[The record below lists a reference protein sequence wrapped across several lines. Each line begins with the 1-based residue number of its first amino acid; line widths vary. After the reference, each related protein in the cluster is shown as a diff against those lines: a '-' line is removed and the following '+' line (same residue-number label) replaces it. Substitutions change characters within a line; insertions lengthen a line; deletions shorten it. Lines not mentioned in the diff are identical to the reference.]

1 MALIHFHLT
10 PLPTVHQLVPHTPY
24 FMSSNSRKQLFQ
36 GVLYIFGAIFLFAGS
51 DALSKYLA
59 GFYAVVMVI
68 WIRYVV
74 HSGLML
80 SVMLPHS
87 GFAVFKTRQPGLQLL
102 RGLCMVGTNML
113 FISALRYIPLA
124 EGTAI
129 VYLTPLIVT
138 ALSVPLM
145 GEHITRLQWF
155 AVTLGFIGVLVIL
168 RPGGALFTPVSLL
181 AVGAAFTFSLY
192 QLITRKLNTT
202 DSSATTN
209 LLSGLIGSAVLG
221 CFAPFFWQSP
231 SGYHAL
237 LLLALGASALV
248 SHLLLTEAYHHANPS
263 TLAPFTYGQLIFAGL
278 IGYFAFGNIPDL
290 FGFIGIAIICTSGI
304 LVMWHH
310 QSR

>member
-1 MALIHFHLT
+1 MPQHSKTQIL
-10 PLPTVHQLVPHTPY
+10 
-24 FMSSNSRKQLFQ
+24 Q

-80 SVMLPHS
+80 AVMLPHS
-87 GFAVFKTRQPGLQLL
+87 GFTVFKTRQPGLQLL

-138 ALSVPLM
+138 ALSGSLL
-145 GEHITRLQWF
+145 GERITRLQWF
-155 AVTLGFIGVLVIL
+155 AVSLGFIGVLVIL

-181 AVGAAFTFSLY
+181 AVGAACTFSLY

-209 LLSGLIGSAVLG
+209 LLSGLIGSTVLG
-221 CFAPFFWQSP
+221 CIAPFFWQSP
-231 SGYHAL
+231 SAYHSM
-237 LLLALGASALV
+237 LLLALGASALA

-263 TLAPFTYGQLIFAGL
+263 TLAPFTYAQLIFAGL
-278 IGYFAFGNIPDL
+278 IGYITFGNIPDI
-290 FGFIGIAIICTSGI
+290 FGFIGIGIICASGM
-304 LVMWHH
+304 LVLWH
-310 QSR
+310 QANPIRP

>member
-1 MALIHFHLT
+1 MC
-10 PLPTVHQLVPHTPY
+10 
-24 FMSSNSRKQLFQ
+24 
-36 GVLYIFGAIFLFAGS
+36 GAIFLFAGS

-68 WIRYVV
+68 WVRYVI

-80 SVMLPHS
+80 AVLLPRS
-87 GFAVFKTRQPGLQLL
+87 GLSIFKTRNPGLQLL

-138 ALSVPLM
+138 ALSGPLL
-145 GEHITRLQWF
+145 GERITSLQWA
-155 AVTLGFIGVLVIL
+155 AVLLGFIGVLVIL

-192 QLITRKLNTT
+192 QLITRKLNAT

-221 CFAPFFWQSP
+221 GIAPFFWQSP
-231 SGYHAL
+231 SAYHSVLLLGLGISAL
-237 LLLALGASALV
+237 L
-248 SHLLLTEAYHHANPS
+248 SHLLMTEAYHHANPS

-278 IGYFAFGNIPDL
+278 IGYVVFGHMPDIY
-290 FGFIGIAIICTSGI
+290 GFSGIAIICASGM
-304 LVMWHH
+304 LVLWHKPK
-310 QSR
+310 QTVA